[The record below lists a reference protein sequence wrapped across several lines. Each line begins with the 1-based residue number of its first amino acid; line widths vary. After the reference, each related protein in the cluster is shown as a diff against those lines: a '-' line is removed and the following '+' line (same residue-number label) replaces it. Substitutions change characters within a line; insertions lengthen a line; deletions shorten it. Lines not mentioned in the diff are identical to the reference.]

1 MGIHNRLRKDKYGD
15 PVAFEAELD
24 HERASQSV
32 ALSAMDVEINQEIPI
47 DDPTQV
53 VLHKEMFIDVT
64 KESREVKLGMD
75 FLDFN
80 FAESGRISESK

>member
-1 MGIHNRLRKDKYGD
+1 MGIHNRLRKDKNGD
-15 PVAFEAELD
+15 PIEAGVD
-24 HERASQSV
+24 ADERASQSV
-32 ALSAMDVEINQEIPI
+32 ALSQMDVEINQEIPI

-64 KESREVKLGMD
+64 KENREVKLSMD

-80 FAESGRISESK
+80 FAESGRISESR

>member
-32 ALSAMDVEINQEIPI
+32 ALSAMDVEIN
-47 DDPTQV
+47 
-53 VLHKEMFIDVT
+53 
-64 KESREVKLGMD
+64 
-75 FLDFN
+75 
-80 FAESGRISESK
+80 

>member
-1 MGIHNRLRKDKYGD
+1 MGIHNRLRKDKNGD
-15 PVAFEAELD
+15 PIEAGLD
-24 HERASQSV
+24 ADERASQSV
-32 ALSAMDVEINQEIPI
+32 ALSQMDVEINQEIPI

-64 KESREVKLGMD
+64 KEKREVKLSMD

-80 FAESGRISESK
+80 FAESGRISESR